1 LTALQPKGHSR
12 RLAQSPARSWR
23 SGLDLWIPAAATAF
37 IVIACFVWPLLGD
50 IPRSVDGNIGL
61 ANLPAGSAGHL
72 LGTDTVGND
81 VLARVLAGGRVAL
94 EVGVATNVIGLIV
107 GGSLG
112 ILAAAAGG
120 ASDMLVARSLDI
132 LIAFP
137 AVVLALLIAADLG
150 PGELHV
156 ILALTFFTVPAYA
169 RLARAHALQ
178 VRGLD
183 FVQAARLSGAR
194 TSQTFGHLIPN
205 VLPRLLTFSFLG
217 VSLAITFEASLSFLG
232 LGVVPPAA
240 SWGDM
245 IAQGQEY
252 LVTNPGLALIPSA
265 CLVATV
271 VSVNL
276 TGDAVRTR
284 LASR

>member
-1 LTALQPKGHSR
+1 LSALQRRRHSR
-12 RLAQSPARSWR
+12 RLDQPSAANWR
-23 SGLDLWIPAAATAF
+23 KGLDLWIPAAVTAC
-37 IVIACFVWPLLGD
+37 IVLACFVWPLLGD
-50 IPRSVDGNIGL
+50 VPRAVDGNIAL

-72 LGTDTVGND
+72 LGTDMVGND

-94 EVGVATNVIGLIV
+94 EVGVATNVVGLIV

-112 ILAAAAGG
+112 MVAAAAGG
-120 ASDMLVARSLDI
+120 VLDMVVARLLEI

-169 RLARAHALQ
+169 RLARAHTMQ

-183 FVQAARLSGAR
+183 YVQAARLSGAR
-194 TSQTFGHLIPN
+194 TSHTFGHLIPN

-217 VSLAITFEASLSFLG
+217 ISLAITFEASLSFLG

-252 LVTNPGLALIPSA
+252 LSTNPSLALIPSA
-265 CLVATV
+265 CLVVTV
-271 VSVNL
+271 VAVNL

>member
-1 LTALQPKGHSR
+1 LSALQRSRQSR
-12 RLAQSPARSWR
+12 RLDESSARSWR
-23 SGLDLWIPAAATAF
+23 GGLDLWIPAAATAF
-37 IVIACFVWPLLGD
+37 IVLACFVWPLLGD
-50 IPRSVDGNIGL
+50 VPRSVDGNIAL

-94 EVGVATNVIGLIV
+94 EVGVATNVVGLIV
-107 GGSLG
+107 GGALG
-112 ILAAAAGG
+112 LVAAAAGG
-120 ASDMLVARSLDI
+120 VLDMVAARFLDV

-150 PGELHV
+150 PGELNV
-156 ILALTFFTVPAYA
+156 ILALTFLTVPAYA

-178 VRGLD
+178 VRGSD

-194 TSQTFGHLIPN
+194 TSQTFGHFIPN
-205 VLPRLLTFSFLG
+205 VLPGLLTFSFLG

-252 LVTNPGLALIPSA
+252 LGTNPSLALIPSA
-265 CLVATV
+265 CLVVTV
-271 VSVNL
+271 VAVNL

>member
-1 LTALQPKGHSR
+1 LTALRRNGHSR
-12 RLAQSPARSWR
+12 RFGRSPARSWR
-23 SGLDLWIPAAATAF
+23 RELDLWIPAAVTAI
-37 IVIACFVWPLLGD
+37 IVLACFVWPLLGD
-50 IPRSVDGNIGL
+50 VPRAVDGNIAM

-72 LGTDTVGND
+72 LGTDMVGND
-81 VLARVLAGGRVAL
+81 ILARVLAGGRVAL
-94 EVGVATNVIGLIV
+94 EVGVATNVVGLIL
-107 GGSLG
+107 GGCLG
-112 ILAAAAGG
+112 VLAAAAGG
-120 ASDMLVARSLDI
+120 ILDTVLTRLLDI

-137 AVVLALLIAADLG
+137 AVVLALLVAADLG

-169 RLARAHALQ
+169 RLARAHSLQ

-183 FVQAARLSGAR
+183 FVRAARVSGAR

-217 VSLAITFEASLSFLG
+217 ISLAISFEAALSFLG
-232 LGVVPPAA
+232 LGVVPPAP

-252 LVTNPGLALIPSA
+252 LSIHPALAVIPSA

-271 VSVNL
+271 VAINL

>member
-1 LTALQPKGHSR
+1 LSALPRRRHSQQ
-12 RLAQSPARSWR
+12 LDDFSAANWR
-23 SGLDLWIPAAATAF
+23 GGLDLWIPAAGTAF
-37 IVIACFVWPLLGD
+37 IVLACFVWPLLGD
-50 IPRSVDGNIGL
+50 VPNAVDGNIAL
-61 ANLPAGSAGHL
+61 ANLPAGSVGHL
-72 LGTDTVGND
+72 LGTDMVGND
-81 VLARVLAGGRVAL
+81 ILARVLAGGRVAL
-94 EVGVATNVIGLIV
+94 EVGVATNVVGLIV

-112 ILAAAAGG
+112 MVAAAAGG
-120 ASDMLVARSLDI
+120 VLDMILARLLDV

-156 ILALTFFTVPAYA
+156 ILALTFFTVPVYA
-169 RLARAHALQ
+169 RLARAHAIQ
-178 VRGLD
+178 VRGLE
-183 FVQAARLSGAR
+183 FMQAARLSGAR
-194 TSQTFGHLIPN
+194 TSQTLGHFIPN

-252 LVTNPGLALIPSA
+252 LGSDPSLALIPSA
-265 CLVATV
+265 CLVLTV
-271 VSVNL
+271 VAINL